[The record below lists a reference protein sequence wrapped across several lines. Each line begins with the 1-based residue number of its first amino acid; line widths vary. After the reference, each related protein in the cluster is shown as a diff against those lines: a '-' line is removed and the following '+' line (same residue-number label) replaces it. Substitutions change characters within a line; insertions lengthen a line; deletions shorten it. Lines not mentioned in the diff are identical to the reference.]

1 MIEHLQ
7 DLQNEEV
14 DTVIQVKNF
23 QMWEDEVAYL
33 LK

>member
-1 MIEHLQ
+1 MSEGMMGH
-7 DLQNEEV
+7 LQNEAGA
-14 DTVIQVKNF
+14 VIQVKNL